1 MDELYLPVKFS
12 CDISVPPAGL
22 NKSLYKTI
30 KQTVYNRLNNK
41 CLPRIG
47 HIQPGSVE
55 ILDKQLGT
63 YSGSHFTGN
72 IQFKV
77 HIACRAAQPV
87 RGARIPCRVLGK
99 NDAGLIAQN
108 FRAPFIMF
116 VPKDKD
122 NFEQLAAINH
132 NDIIEVEILDWKL
145 QAPTKDQPTAQYWII
160 SRITSERAS
169 SSALTAIGKHEF
181 YPLDFIMMR
190 GTPDIHNRTEL
201 TARWY
206 DVFQSIKAEIDGT
219 IKLGYVEHLRGL
231 KSDYERDFLISA
243 IVPKRVDTAWVVKK
257 SEDGAMKFESL
268 GGSAPEPS
276 ADDLP
281 SDVENMDIVLS
292 LRGGGFKVV
301 NFWSDHIKYAI
312 NEYELLRP
320 NGEYRK
326 QIKSTRYNHT
336 DTGDNAISRAYYKMY
351 EMLGTS
357 FDGRTILPVQPQQ
370 PLSVLCIAEAPGG
383 FVQAIINKG
392 VLPKGSDILAM
403 SISEKGRSNVWGDLQ
418 ARLTDR
424 KDRNLVIN
432 TGKYHTP
439 SKDKVNVTLIGDKID
454 DNSDPGDILNPKS
467 TESVYTV
474 FPKADLIT
482 ADGGIPHRV
491 EEEHEI
497 YSAKLILGEILMA
510 VRSQK
515 EGGTFVLKIFD
526 ITTQMTVNLIAILNY
541 FYNSV
546 HFYKPVTSR
555 PASSEKYVVCMD
567 FVTPV
572 TAPSKETV
580 IRNMETALENWG
592 DGIDVLSLFPN
603 NQELIKEI
611 SAYNDQFMKLQI
623 DFIQSGIEYASTYVN
638 ESKENIAKSLTSRLA
653 KQYST
658 ITGNTKFN

>member
-22 NKSLYKTI
+22 NKGLYKTI
-30 KQTVYNRLNNK
+30 KQMVHTRLNNK
-41 CLPRIG
+41 CLPRFG

-77 HIACRAAQPV
+77 HVACRAAQPIK
-87 RGARIPCRVLGK
+87 GARIPCRVLGK
-99 NDAGLIAQN
+99 NDAGIIAQN

-145 QAPTKDQPTAQYWII
+145 QAPTKDQPVAQYWII
-160 SRITSERAS
+160 SRITSERAYGS
-169 SSALTAIGKHEF
+169 GLTSIGKHEF
-181 YPLDFIMMR
+181 YPLDFILMR
-190 GTPDIHNRTEL
+190 GTPDRSNRTEL

-219 IKLGYVEHLRGL
+219 IKFGYTEHLRGL
-231 KSDYERDFLISA
+231 KSDYERDFLISS
-243 IVPKRVDTAWVVKK
+243 IVPNKVDTAWVVKK
-257 SEDGAMKFESL
+257 SEDGGMEFESL
-268 GGSAPEPS
+268 GGSAPKPA

-281 SDVENMDIVLS
+281 NNVENMDVVLA
-292 LRGGGFKVV
+292 LRGGGYKVV

-320 NGEYRK
+320 NGEYRR
-326 QIKSTRYNHT
+326 QMKSARY
-336 DTGDNAISRAYYKMY
+336 DYRDMGFNAISRAYYKMY
-351 EMLGTS
+351 EMLGST
-357 FDGRTILPVQPQQ
+357 FDGKTILPQQPQQ

-383 FVQAIINKG
+383 FVQAIINKKI
-392 VLPKGSDILAM
+392 LPKGSDILAM

-418 ARLTDR
+418 ERLTG
-424 KDRNLVIN
+424 KELVVN
-432 TGKYHTP
+432 TGKYNTP
-439 SKDKVNVTLIGDKID
+439 SKDKINVTLIGDKID
-454 DNSDPGDILNPKS
+454 DTCDPGDILNPKS
-467 TESVYTV
+467 TECVYTI

-510 VRSQK
+510 IRSQK

-526 ITTQMTVNLIAILNY
+526 ITTQLTVNLIAILNY

-546 HFYKPVTSR
+546 HFYKPMTSR
-555 PASSEKYVVCMD
+555 PASSEKYLVCMD

-572 TAPSKETV
+572 SAPSKESV

-603 NQELIKEI
+603 NPELIKEI

-623 DFIQSGIEYASTYVN
+623 DFIQSGIEYASGYVN
-638 ESKENIAKSLTSRLA
+638 ETKEKISKSLAGKLNA
-653 KQYST
+653 QYST
-658 ITGNTKFN
+658 ITGNTKFS